1 MKPTTR
7 DNHRRDASARSR
19 LQRVGLLALAL
30 LTACGRSS
38 SRAEPTADGAERRTL
53 ASQTVLSDEVLWEL
67 GPNVRERVVAVSVMA
82 DDERYSAV
90 VDRWP
95 EAVPRLAG
103 TSETLLS
110 LKPGYTFVASFT
122 AAETRALLEQ
132 HGAPTHVL
140 DGFTG
145 FADYRRHVADIARLA
160 GDAAAGRALIKD
172 FDREVA
178 ALTVTRPKRAVSA
191 VSFNE
196 GTIAG
201 AETTFHD
208 VAELAGY
215 RNLAAARGI
224 TGHRSVSLEQLVSW
238 NPEVIIIPCG
248 PPSCEAS
255 ERALRQRPGLA
266 ATRAARTGG
275 VLAIPPHHLYS
286 VGRGMLDAVR
296 ALRARHPAAADT
308 SPKDLLPSNPR

>member
-1 MKPTTR
+1 MI
-7 DNHRRDASARSR
+7 
-19 LQRVGLLALAL
+19 GLLACAL
-30 LTACGRSS
+30 LAACGRASS
-38 SRAEPTADGAERRTL
+38 GAGASQDNEGAGRRTL

-67 GPNVRERVVAVSVMA
+67 GPGVQDRVVAVSVMA
-82 DDERYSAV
+82 DDPRYSAV

-95 EAVPRLAG
+95 AAVPRLAG

-122 AAETRALLEQ
+122 AAETRALLER

-145 FADYRRHVADIARLA
+145 FADYRRHVTDIARLA
-160 GDAAAGRALIKD
+160 GDAAAGRALVED
-172 FDREVA
+172 FDREIA
-178 ALTVTRPKRAVSA
+178 TLTASLPKRAPAA
-191 VSFNE
+191 VSYNE

-201 AETTFHD
+201 DATSFHD
-208 VAELAGY
+208 VVELAGY
-215 RNLAAARGI
+215 RNLAATRGV
-224 TGHRSVSLEQLVSW
+224 TGHRSVTLEQLISW
-238 NPEVIIIPCG
+238 DPEVIIIPCG

-255 ERALRQRPGLA
+255 ERALARRPGFS
-266 ATRAARTGG
+266 ATRAARGGG

-296 ALRARHPAAADT
+296 ALRARHPEAATANAND
-308 SPKDLLPSNPR
+308 LPSNPR